1 MKNSIVFN
9 LIVLFVLLAVS
20 SCSENT
26 KNSFKD
32 ETPEQTMTQA
42 EIENEAWHMEE
53 LYWEYVQNI
62 DTVSYKTH

>member
-20 SCSENT
+20 SCSEHT

-42 EIENEAWHMEE
+42 EIENEAWQMEE
-53 LYWEYVQNI
+53 LYWEYVQAI
-62 DTVSYKTH
+62 DTVSYKTL